1 MEEVLFFTCVCVCA
15 SDGFGGG
22 AFVLLSLFHKG
33 VRGKRNNIRDDIR
46 GRKEE
51 GRETFDGEELKCWRR
66 KRERTKEEEERGR
79 KGD

>member
-1 MEEVLFFTCVCVCA
+1 MEEVLFFHVCVPRTA
-15 SDGFGGG
+15 SAAAPLFS
-22 AFVLLSLFHKG
+22 SLFHKG